1 MAFFYMQ
8 RFINIL
14 LTITA
19 KFVGETTQMNF
30 VEDNEE
36 PFDNLNYFNVNV
48 NDDNISYSNDS
59 DFHFLTDS
67 FELLN

>member
-8 RFINIL
+8 LFINIL

-19 KFVGETTQMNF
+19 KFVGEMTEMNF

-48 NDDNISYSNDS
+48 N
-59 DFHFLTDS
+59 HFLADS